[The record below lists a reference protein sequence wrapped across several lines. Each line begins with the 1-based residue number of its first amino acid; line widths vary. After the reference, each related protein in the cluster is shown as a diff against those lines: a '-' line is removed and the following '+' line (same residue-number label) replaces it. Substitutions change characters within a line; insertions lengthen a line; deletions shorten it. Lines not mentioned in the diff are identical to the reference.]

1 MAVSTFRARLLYLI
15 IAVLVLL
22 ETGTLVSVHYAG
34 QQALR
39 RSVTEELRVGA
50 RVLDRILDTRARQ
63 LSDSLS
69 LLVRDFPF
77 REAVASADLP
87 TVISVLENHGKRID
101 ADVVVLVSLDGTVTA
116 DTVGGRMVGRRFPFT
131 EMLHVAEE
139 NPDGQASATVSFASR
154 PYQFV
159 IVPVLAPRAIA
170 WVSAGFEIDDK
181 VLRDVADLTS
191 LEVSIWSSTAAGK
204 PLFISTLHPEE
215 RNDLVGH
222 IETHADLRPILSG
235 QNMPQKPVETS
246 LELGR
251 AAYATYLRPLA
262 TGDRSRV
269 YTLVQGSLEKAQRP
283 FVTLERQV
291 FALSFLILL
300 IAVLAAVLFARTVSR
315 PLQVL
320 ADGAGRIERGDYISP
335 IVVKQE
341 DEIGHLATAFNAMQ
355 AAIAAREH
363 QIMFQ
368 STHDALTGLPN
379 RSQFLSRV
387 SHAIAASKSLA
398 AKNGSGP
405 SVGMIVMDVDRFK
418 DVNDTLGHNFGD
430 QLLVEIGRRLEHTI
444 GSTDKVA
451 RLGGDE
457 FAVRF
462 TAADAT
468 DIAARVGTAFHAPF
482 VLGDVSIE
490 VNASLGIAIYP
501 DHAGDADTLI
511 KRADIAMY
519 EAKKNQAGVAV
530 YDSGRDEHSLRR
542 LSLMMELRQAI
553 AGDELELYYQPKID
567 IATARVVH
575 AEALVR
581 WNHPRHGV
589 MRPDEFIPLA
599 EQSGKIGLIT
609 KWVIRKAIA
618 QCAAWRR
625 DGLDLTVA
633 VNLSALDLFDS
644 ELPTFISGLLSD
656 AALPPEKLVLE
667 ITESAVMKD
676 AAYAQK
682 ILADLKRRGL
692 CLAIDDFGTGYSS
705 LAHLKRLPVDEL
717 KIDKSFVQNLTES
730 AADDLVIVRSTIELG
745 HNMGLIVIAEGVE
758 TAESWR
764 ILKRLG
770 CDMAQGYYMSAPL
783 PVGAIGE
790 WFRSSEWGTGGGSEA
805 QRPTG
810 SET

>member
-22 ETGTLVSVHYAG
+22 EAGTLVSVHYAG
-34 QQALR
+34 QQTLR
-39 RSVTEELRVGA
+39 RSIADELRVGA

-63 LSDSLS
+63 LSDSLR

-101 ADVVVLVSLDGTVTA
+101 ADVVVLVNLDGVVTA
-116 DTVGGRMVGRRFPFT
+116 DTIGGRMVGRRFPFA
-131 EMLHVAEE
+131 EMLKVAEGDAE
-139 NPDGQASATVSFASR
+139 GQASATVSFANR

-191 LEVSIWSSTAAGK
+191 LDVSIWSSAAAAK
-204 PLFISTLHPEE
+204 PLLISTLRPEE
-215 RNDLVGH
+215 RNELVSH
-222 IETHADLRPILSG
+222 IETQGDLRPILSG
-235 QNMPQKPVETS
+235 QRAPQQPIETS
-246 LELGR
+246 VDLGG
-251 AAYATYLRPLA
+251 ATYATFLRPLA

-269 YTLVQGSLEKAQRP
+269 YTLVQRSLVEAQRP

-291 FALSFLILL
+291 FALSFIILL

-315 PLQVL
+315 PLQIL
-320 ADGAGRIERGDYISP
+320 ADGAGRIERGDYVSP

-355 AAIAAREH
+355 AAIAARED
-363 QIMFQ
+363 QIMYQ
-368 STHDALTGLPN
+368 ATHDALTGLPN
-379 RSQFLSRV
+379 RSRFLSRV
-387 SHAIAASKSLA
+387 SHAIEASKRLA

-405 SVGMIVMDVDRFK
+405 PIGMIVMDVDRFK
-418 DVNDTLGHNFGD
+418 DINDTLGHNFGD
-430 QLLVEIGRRLEHTI
+430 QLLIEIGRRLEQTI
-444 GSTDKVA
+444 GASDKVA

-462 TAADAT
+462 TATDAT
-468 DIAARVGTAFHAPF
+468 DVAARVGSAFHAPF

-501 DHAGDADTLI
+501 DHADDADTLI

-519 EAKKNQAGVAV
+519 EAKKNQVGVAV
-530 YDSGRDEHSLRR
+530 YDSGRDEHSMRR

-567 IATARVVH
+567 VATARVVH

-618 QCAAWRR
+618 QCAAWRS

-644 ELPTFISGLLSD
+644 ELPTFISGLLSE
-656 AALPPEKLVLE
+656 AGLPPEKLVLE
-667 ITESAVMKD
+667 ITESAIMKD

-730 AADDLVIVRSTIELG
+730 ATDDLVIVRSTIELG
-745 HNMGLIVIAEGVE
+745 HNMGLVVIAEGVE

-770 CDMAQGYYMSAPL
+770 CDMAQGYYMSPPL
-783 PVGAIGE
+783 PVHAIAE
-790 WFRSSEWGTGGGSEA
+790 WFRTSEWGTGA
-805 QRPTG
+805 A
-810 SET
+810 